1 MIIVSGRV
9 GGDLLIV
16 LLLPL
21 TGLLVSAFLA
31 AVLMAQGWGLPLV
44 F

>member
-1 MIIVSGRV
+1 MGARV
-9 GGDLLIV
+9 WDDLLIV

-21 TGLLVSAFLA
+21 VGMLVSAFLV

>member
-1 MIIVSGRV
+1 MITVRGRV
-9 GGDLLIV
+9 SSDVLIV

-21 TGLLVSAFLA
+21 AGLLVSAFLA